1 MVYLPFVESK
11 LLMHS
16 SFGKLTI
23 ENTLNTA
30 ISNLVKV
37 SFRVTIYLK
46 FVLNEFKCLAVWF
59 DIALSIC
66 LPIFAI

>member
-1 MVYLPFVESK
+1 
-11 LLMHS
+11 MHS

-30 ISNLVKV
+30 TRELVKV
-37 SFRVTIYLK
+37 SFRVSIYPK